1 MIAIFKPSVAR
12 GVIAAP
18 PSKSMAHRLLI
29 CAGLSRGESMV
40 RNVTLSE
47 DIAATADCLR
57 ALGAS
62 IEISGNDA
70 LIRGV
75 NSEPSIPAADLLCR
89 ESGSTLR
96 FLIPVCLLSDRKL
109 TLRGSEALFRR
120 PLDVY
125 EDICRKQGLTFD
137 RTAASLTVQG
147 PLSGGDFVVAADV
160 SSQFIS
166 GLLFALPLLDRDS
179 RIRLL
184 PPAESRPYID
194 LTIQALHIFGI
205 CVSRD
210 GDMFFIPGGQVYRP
224 ALTQVEGDCTAAA
237 YYQALNLLG
246 GDVSVTGLAP
256 DTLQGDRS
264 YATFLEQ
271 LKQGASVIDIA
282 DCPDLGPV
290 LMAAAAACHGAT
302 LTGTRRL
309 RFKESDRARAMQE
322 ELQKFG
328 ACVEIEENS
337 VHVLPGSLHAPERLL
352 DGHNDHR
359 IVMALSMLASR
370 FGGSISGA
378 EAVRKSLPDFFERL
392 SELGLDVT
400 ADGI

>member
-1 MIAIFKPSVAR
+1 MIAVFKPSLAR
-12 GVIAAP
+12 GVIVAT

-109 TLRGSEALFRR
+109 ILRGSEALFRR

-147 PLSGGDFVVAADV
+147 PLSGGDFDVTADV

-184 PPAESRPYID
+184 PSAESRPYID

-210 GDMFFIPGGQVYRP
+210 GDTFFIPGGQVFRP

-237 YYQALNLLG
+237 YYQALNLVG

-264 YATFLEQ
+264 YATFFEQ
-271 LKQGASVIDIA
+271 LKQGAPVIDIA

-290 LMAAAAACHGAT
+290 LIAAAAACHGAT

-309 RFKESDRARAMQE
+309 RFKESDRVLAMQE

-337 VHVLPGSLHAPERLL
+337 VHVLPGPLHAPERLL

-359 IVMALSMLASR
+359 IVMALSVLASR

-392 SELGLDVT
+392 SKLGLDVT